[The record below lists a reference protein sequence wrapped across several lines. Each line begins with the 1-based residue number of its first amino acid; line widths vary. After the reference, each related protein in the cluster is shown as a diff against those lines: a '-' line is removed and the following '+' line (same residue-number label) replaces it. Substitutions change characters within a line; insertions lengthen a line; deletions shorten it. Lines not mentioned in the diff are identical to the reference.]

1 MNLAYYTKYY
11 SKILGSLEQNL
22 YGISIVL
29 FSVHPIIYKF
39 LFLFLVYYKLLA
51 LCKVSYKI
59 ET

>member
-11 SKILGSLEQNL
+11 FKILGSLEQNL
-22 YGISIVL
+22 YGISIIQCSSYPFYIL
-29 FSVHPIIYKF
+29 I
-39 LFLFLVYYKLLA
+39 YYKLVA